1 MKSRV
6 RSRVCDSKAL
16 IRMGVLLP
24 ILVHIIL
31 ASSGSGVFARD
42 TISLNSGWTV
52 STEYE
57 SECFIGRESASLI
70 ELYSALMPITCPRI
84 LYLVFTRRY

>member
-6 RSRVCDSKAL
+6 RSRLCDSKAL

-57 SECFIGRESASLI
+57 SECFIGRERECESNRIVFCSNANNLPADSILGV
-70 ELYSALMPITCPRI
+70 YS
-84 LYLVFTRRY
+84 